1 MAKKILFV
9 DDEPYV
15 VMLMQRRIEHA
26 GYTVITAANAQEG
39 LTKAKKEK
47 PDLIV
52 IDYGMPQMNGL
63 QMCTQLKDDPDT
75 KEINVIA
82 YTANTQKGIEENFL
96 KVGAIGIV
104 YKPLV
109 AELLT
114 LIKRVLAGE
123 KIDWAEYQP

>member
-15 VMLMQRRIEHA
+15 VLLMKRRIEHA
-26 GYTVITAANAQEG
+26 GYTVVTAASAEEG
-39 LTKAKKEK
+39 IAKAKAEK

-52 IDYGMPQMNGL
+52 MDHSMPKMSGMDLCKKLKQDST
-63 QMCTQLKDDPDT
+63 TQGIQL
-75 KEINVIA
+75 IV
-82 YTANTQKGIEENFL
+82 YTANTEKGIEESYITA
-96 KVGAIGIV
+96 GAVGIV

-109 AELLT
+109 VELLT

-123 KIDWAEYQP
+123 KIDWSEYQP